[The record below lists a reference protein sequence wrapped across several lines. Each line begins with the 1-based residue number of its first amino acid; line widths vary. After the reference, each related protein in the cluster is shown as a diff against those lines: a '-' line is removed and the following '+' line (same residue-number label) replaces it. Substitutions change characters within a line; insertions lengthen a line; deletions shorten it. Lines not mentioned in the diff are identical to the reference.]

1 MTTRRFVFGIVVA
14 SILTT
19 GSNVL
24 GQARM
29 FLQTPTAGAVTA
41 PPDGI
46 RIEAYGGDILTFW
59 VMGERSPVNVSGN
72 MATLPCQ
79 AFAGDQGGIGFVGPP
94 AVSISNPAYLFYQIG
109 AFPVTDNGN
118 CPAPPPPAPGNP
130 RIATAA
136 GIGVPARPMVAPKYL
151 GEFRYTVSSDARG
164 EFVIDIP
171 NEPDSTLRD
180 GNSMPVL
187 FTTSGATIV
196 VREGQC
202 CVAGACEGVMSWA
215 ACDALDGDWRPNRNC
230 NDPCACDSDLAC
242 MDNNPCTVDRCVN
255 GVCAPGTAEFGNVD
269 AVGPDHA
276 TLDDLLCA
284 IRALSDPGACPNAD
298 LYPPCLGDGVID
310 VLDIIWVLRA
320 FGGEDPCGCTP

>member
-1 MTTRRFVFGIVVA
+1 MTNRRFIFAIVAA
-14 SILTT
+14 STLVT

-24 GQARM
+24 GQARI

-46 RIEAYGGDILTFW
+46 RIEAHGGDLLTFW
-59 VMGERSPVNVSGN
+59 VIGERSPVNVSGYQVMMPCLAMGGN
-72 MATLPCQ
+72 EGAVTYLPPHFHDCHNPADVFHQLPC
-79 AFAGDQGGIGFVGPP
+79 GDFGQD
-94 AVSISNPAYLFYQIG
+94 YG
-109 AFPVTDNGN
+109 A
-118 CPAPPPPAPGNP
+118 CPAPPPPAEGNP
-130 RIATAA
+130 RLADALL
-136 GIGVPARPMVAPKYL
+136 IGALPMFQPKYL
-151 GEFRYTVSSDARG
+151 GQFDYTVSWDARG
-164 EFVIDIP
+164 EFVIDMP
-171 NEPDSTLRD
+171 NEPESTVID
-180 GNSMPVL
+180 GADMPIP
-187 FTTSGATIV
+187 FTISGATIV
-196 VREGQC
+196 VRDGQC
-202 CVAGACEGVMSWA
+202 CVGGACEGVMTRA

-255 GVCAPGTAEFGNVD
+255 GVCAPATTEFGNVD

-310 VLDIIWVLRA
+310 VLDIVWVLRA
-320 FGGEDPCGCTP
+320 FGGEDLCGCAQ